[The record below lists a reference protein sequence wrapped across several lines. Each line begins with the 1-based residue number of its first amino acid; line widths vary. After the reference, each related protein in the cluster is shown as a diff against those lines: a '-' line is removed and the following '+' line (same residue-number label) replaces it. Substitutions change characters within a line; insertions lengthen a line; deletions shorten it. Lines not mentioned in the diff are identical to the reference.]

1 MRRTRM
7 SRSVAIL
14 GALAAAGAGFVASAS
29 VGQSDATDSR
39 LAHAVVKDVN
49 GATLGT
55 VNFISDRSGKV
66 SVAGRLN
73 GLTAGFHGFH
83 VHSVGICDPR
93 ATDPAGN
100 VVPFTTAGPHLAG
113 SGTAHGNHAGDLP
126 LLLVT
131 ADGTTTT
138 LTATD
143 KLNTALLFDADR
155 SAIIIHALPDNYAN
169 IPARYSAAGVPGPD
183 AATLGTGDSGG
194 RVACG
199 LISRG

>member
-1 MRRTRM
+1 MRKISMT
-7 SRSVAIL
+7 RSVAIL
-14 GALAAAGAGFVASAS
+14 GVFGAAIAGVVGTAS
-29 VGQSDATDSR
+29 VGQSDSTDSR

-49 GATLGT
+49 GVTLGT
-55 VNFISDRSGKV
+55 VNFVSDRGKLA
-66 SVAGRLN
+66 VAGRLT
-73 GLTAGFHGFH
+73 GLSAGFHGFH

-100 VVPFTTAGPHLAG
+100 IVPFTTAGPHLAG
-113 SGTAHGNHAGDLP
+113 SGTAHGAHAGDLP

-143 KLNTALLFDADR
+143 KLNSALLFDADR
-155 SAIIIHALPDNYAN
+155 SAIIVHALPDNYAN

-183 AATLGTGDSGG
+183 AATLATGDSGG

-199 LISRG
+199 LVSRG